1 MAGTEIK
8 ISASGEKSNTTAS
21 SAGGSAVATIAAAAD
36 TKTYVVM
43 AIISSE
49 GTTPA
54 LGRATLTYT
63 KDGVAQT
70 IGLRFPASAFAPVV
84 LNFGSHPIEGD
95 ANTAVV
101 LTVPA
106 LSAAIQEATLVYYQR
121 LA

>member
-1 MAGTEIK
+1 MAANAEVK
-8 ISASGEKSNTTAS
+8 LVAS
-21 SAGGSAVATIAAAAD
+21 SEKTVTSAAAGIATATIAAVAD
-36 TKTYVVM
+36 TKSYVLM

-63 KDGVAQT
+63 KDGTAYT
-70 IGLRFPASAFAPVV
+70 IGLRFPASAFAPFV

-95 ANTAVV
+95 VNTAIV

-106 LSAAIQEATLVYYQR
+106 LSAANQEATLIYFQR